1 MKALVTGGAGYI
13 GTTLI
18 PWLQDSGYEVT
29 VFDSLLHGGDA
40 LLPLFRDVNFH
51 FIKGDMRDT
60 RALTGAVKGQD
71 LIVHLAALV
80 GAPAC
85 EKDTHTAYT
94 VNSWTTNTLAQL
106 LSPSQRMIYASTVSV
121 YGKSAS
127 KECTEESPLD
137 PQSTYGKSKLEA
149 ESIALSYGHTALRFG
164 TVFGISPRQ
173 RLDLVVNELVYNAVK
188 TGAMLV
194 YEPNFVRPWVSV
206 TDAAR
211 AIVWAADTYQKEDV
225 LNVVSMN
232 TTKMKVAEVIK
243 AATDAEI
250 FVSTGSDADMR
261 DYSVNASRI
270 QFKGFRFSI
279 DFFREISKMVEAFEA
294 ISVPNH
300 FKNV

>member
-1 MKALVTGGAGYI
+1 MKALITGGAGYI

-18 PWLQDSGYEVT
+18 PRLQDSGYKVT

-40 LLPLFRDVNFH
+40 LLPFFRDVNFR
-51 FIKGDMRDT
+51 FIKGDIRDV
-60 RALTGAVKGQD
+60 RALKEAVRGQD

-94 VNSWTTNTLAQL
+94 VNSWATNTLAQT

-121 YGKSAS
+121 YGKSDT

-149 ESIALSYGHTALRFG
+149 EGISLSYGHTALRFG

-173 RLDLVVNELVYNAVK
+173 RLDLVINDLVYNAVK
-188 TGAMLV
+188 TGAMMV

-225 LNVVSMN
+225 LNVVSRN
-232 TTKMKVAEVIK
+232 TTKMKVAEIIQEDTV
-243 AATDAEI
+243 AEI
-250 FVSTGSDADMR
+250 FVKAGSDADKR
-261 DYSVNASRI
+261 DYSVAANRI
-270 QFKGFRFSI
+270 QSKGFRFSI
-279 DFFREISKMVEAFEA
+279 DFHSEIRKMIEAFRA